1 MLKEH
6 KKMYKSGKSWVVA
19 SLAVAALGIFSMQ
32 TGVAA
37 DSTVVDATPQSL
49 ATTATNAQQVQSAQ
63 EAVNQKQ
70 TQVDQLQQK
79 LQISQDNLSKDQQ
92 TLQDAQAMAGGQD
105 QAAALQNARDKVNQD
120 QDAVKNSQQTLHQA
134 QGQLPANATQ
144 LKDNLTNAENE
155 YNKYNVIGFFNYLKT
170 KYAGNAQL
178 VQDAN
183 TAIQMLEGKTVTING
198 HQLVKAPWYDK
209 SIKGKLFS
217 IGDVYNPDK
226 FAATN
231 FERILENYVDLYQGD
246 PLSWQSQRSKFLK
259 KYAKDQPKGITA
271 VNQSKLSLS
280 AMAAAMLDSQ
290 NTSVHHNDTSS
301 YYGNAFMA
309 AVNLKGDNTDFTIES
324 MLDALSLNKDNDGRR
339 SLSDILQSEDSIKK
353 ATIEN
358 SFNGR
363 KVAGVTISPAQS
375 GYSESQYQY
384 ALHTVDPFIKAMG
397 FGGMI
402 GTREYVF
409 TDQPGTCEGANF
421 ISDLNDYLSQNGISK
436 TGDVADYEHAKA
448 ALAKLQTA
456 QDAYAAVAKQEDVI
470 AKAQADL
477 NQQQKQLK
485 QDQAHLQ
492 QLQKAAS
499 DSKQTA
505 AQKQAAVEKA
515 QAAVN
520 NDKKNIAQT
529 NSQLTTAKGELT
541 QAQAKL
547 AQLQQSLTGQTG
559 TVDHHDGQ
567 NAGDQGTVA
576 TGTDAVT
583 GPTTATAAASQ
594 VLPAAPARLSAASV
608 TKLSTATAQ
617 RSVANA
623 TKLPQTGTQDSAAV
637 MVLGA
642 LTTMLGLGLAAKK
655 REF

>member
-134 QGQLPANATQ
+134 QRQLPANATQ

-217 IGDVYNPDK
+217 IGDVYNPDE

-246 PLSWQSQRSKFLK
+246 PLS
-259 KYAKDQPKGITA
+259 
-271 VNQSKLSLS
+271 
-280 AMAAAMLDSQ
+280 
-290 NTSVHHNDTSS
+290 
-301 YYGNAFMA
+301 
-309 AVNLKGDNTDFTIES
+309 
-324 MLDALSLNKDNDGRR
+324 
-339 SLSDILQSEDSIKK
+339 
-353 ATIEN
+353 
-358 SFNGR
+358 
-363 KVAGVTISPAQS
+363 
-375 GYSESQYQY
+375 
-384 ALHTVDPFIKAMG
+384 
-397 FGGMI
+397 
-402 GTREYVF
+402 
-409 TDQPGTCEGANF
+409 
-421 ISDLNDYLSQNGISK
+421 
-436 TGDVADYEHAKA
+436 
-448 ALAKLQTA
+448 
-456 QDAYAAVAKQEDVI
+456 
-470 AKAQADL
+470 
-477 NQQQKQLK
+477 
-485 QDQAHLQ
+485 
-492 QLQKAAS
+492 
-499 DSKQTA
+499 
-505 AQKQAAVEKA
+505 
-515 QAAVN
+515 
-520 NDKKNIAQT
+520 
-529 NSQLTTAKGELT
+529 
-541 QAQAKL
+541 
-547 AQLQQSLTGQTG
+547 
-559 TVDHHDGQ
+559 
-567 NAGDQGTVA
+567 
-576 TGTDAVT
+576 
-583 GPTTATAAASQ
+583 
-594 VLPAAPARLSAASV
+594 
-608 TKLSTATAQ
+608 
-617 RSVANA
+617 
-623 TKLPQTGTQDSAAV
+623 
-637 MVLGA
+637 
-642 LTTMLGLGLAAKK
+642 
-655 REF
+655 